1 MVVEGEVD
9 IAVHGYIIGTI
20 GPGSS
25 LGEIGLVD
33 KQPRTATAIARTD
46 CRLELIDAR
55 RFQFMVQQT
64 PFFALEM
71 MATIVTR
78 LRREREREL

>member
-9 IAVHGYIIGTI
+9 IAVYGKIIGTI
-20 GPGSS
+20 GPGLS

>member
-9 IAVHGYIIGTI
+9 IAVHGKIIGTT

>member
-9 IAVHGYIIGTI
+9 IAVHGKIIGTI

>member
-9 IAVHGYIIGTI
+9 IAVHGNIIGTI

>member
-9 IAVHGYIIGTI
+9 IAVYGKIIGTI

-33 KQPRTATAIARTD
+33 KQPRTAAAIARTD

>member
-9 IAVHGYIIGTI
+9 IAVHGKIIGTI
-20 GPGSS
+20 GPGLS

-78 LRREREREL
+78 LRRERAREL